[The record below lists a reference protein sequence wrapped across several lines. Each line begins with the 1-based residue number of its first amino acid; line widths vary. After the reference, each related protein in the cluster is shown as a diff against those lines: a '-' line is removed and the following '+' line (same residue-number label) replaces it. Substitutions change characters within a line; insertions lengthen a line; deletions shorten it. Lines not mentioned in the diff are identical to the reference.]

1 MAEFSR
7 LGDILSSA
15 LSRVAGS
22 DEGRAYQGWAR
33 AAGADVVAVTRPRRL
48 ARGLLTVECESSTW
62 ANELTYLTP
71 VILERL
77 RADDPATPVQSL
89 RFVVGRPHRDPDTD
103 DDEVAAP
110 RGARG
115 GALAAMATD
124 SRARGAGSRGS
135 VAR

>member
-1 MAEFSR
+1 MRDAMAEFSR
-7 LGDILSSA
+7 LGDILNAA

-77 RADDPATPVQSL
+77 RSDDPATPVQSL
-89 RFVVGRPHRDPDTD
+89 RFVVGRPHRDPEP
-103 DDEVAAP
+103 DDE
-110 RGARG
+110 
-115 GALAAMATD
+115 
-124 SRARGAGSRGS
+124 
-135 VAR
+135 